1 MNISY
6 DWYKIFCCA
15 AECKSITI
23 AAEKLFI
30 SQPAVSQTIKQLEE
44 ALNCTL
50 FLRTAKGVKLTA
62 EGEVLYKHASRALPL
77 FRTASAG

>member
-44 ALNCTL
+44 TL
-50 FLRTAKGVKLTA
+50 SAYSQGRETYRRGRT
-62 EGEVLYKHASRALPL
+62 SI
-77 FRTASAG
+77 